1 MSRYPEAQSERNL
14 WREARPTPQ
23 TRHATNQSQSTP
35 QELEALPTSAVP
47 SKSFRQ
53 SRQTIS
59 PLPFETTEGSTK
71 RCFRVAPLNN
81 GLLIDETLRFIH
93 YRSRQSRHD
102 LHGAFVLAEIQK
114 TLVLGVHNLLGIRQ
128 TPIYTLDKRR
138 KPGRWMMEI
147 EVIILLLSRHAEANW
162 KRDVRSRLR
171 ISQNT
176 RQEPALPDDVSE
188 HMQRKCNGYQD
199 QCRIPISSIIASS
212 QRNAK
217 GPKPERDGRY

>member
-1 MSRYPEAQSERNL
+1 MACHQSISV
-14 WREARPTPQ
+14 
-23 TRHATNQSQSTP
+23 HAAGTGS
-35 QELEALPTSAVP
+35 P
-47 SKSFRQ
+47 SNISCAKSFRQ
-53 SRQTIS
+53 SRQTVP

-81 GLLIDETLRFIH
+81 LIDETHRFIH

-102 LHGAFVLAEIQK
+102 LHGAFVSAEIQK

-176 RQEPALPDDVSE
+176 RQEPALPDYVSE

-217 GPKPERDGRY
+217 GPKLERNGRY